1 MGCCDELP
9 AFFKK
14 KNSSAKA
21 KLKEAVNWALA
32 SLSGK
37 KIQYDYD
44 L

>member
-1 MGCCDELP
+1 MGSCDELL
-9 AFFKK
+9 AFLK
-14 KNSSAKA
+14 KNPNAKA
-21 KLKEAVNWALA
+21 KLKEAVNWTLA

>member
-1 MGCCDELP
+1 MSSCDELLV
-9 AFFKK
+9 FLK
-14 KNSSAKA
+14 KNPSAKA
-21 KLKEAVNWALA
+21 KLREEVNWALA